1 MLEREVGERET
12 IKEEGKERRKCIV
25 KRRDSV
31 CVCY

>member
-12 IKEEGKERRKCIV
+12 IKEEEKERRKCFV